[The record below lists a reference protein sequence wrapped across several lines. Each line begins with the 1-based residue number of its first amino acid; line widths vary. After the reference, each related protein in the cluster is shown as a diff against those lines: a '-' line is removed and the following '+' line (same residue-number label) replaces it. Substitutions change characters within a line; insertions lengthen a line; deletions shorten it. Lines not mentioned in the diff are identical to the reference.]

1 MQPIKYSYGGDEA
14 APTGF
19 QEYPFGAAP
28 ATPEAEW
35 SISGL
40 GEDSSRERYRLRTR
54 LVGSLIR
61 PYGVALLFV
70 AGAFLATYLL
80 RGFFPYPFLALFF
93 AAVMTSAWFGG
104 TGAGIFAVVLSTI
117 VVDYYFVRPFYSFA
131 INATD
136 SAYFAAFIVCTL
148 AASWVST
155 SKRKSEEALKEAR
168 DQLEIRVAQRTL
180 ELQKSNTH
188 LRGSVQEHKKAQQ
201 ALMKTQGELAHLSR
215 VFTMGELT
223 SSIAHEVNQ
232 PLTAVVTYGHAC
244 LEWLSAEPP
253 DLMEAQRA
261 AERII
266 QDGTRAGAVINH
278 IRSIYK
284 KEVPAK
290 DWLNMNEVI
299 EELTV
304 ILRAEALRHRITL
317 RTELTPDLPK
327 VTGDRV
333 QLQQVALNLIIN
345 GMDSVRGT
353 SERPRELVIRSMKE
367 GTTGIRVSVEDCG
380 SGLSPEIAE
389 KIFHPFF
396 TTKPH
401 GIGMGLSISRSIIES
416 HAGRL
421 WATPRPS
428 GGAIFQF
435 TLPIGS

>member
-1 MQPIKYSYGGDEA
+1 MQPVKYSSEEA
-14 APTGF
+14 APAGF
-19 QEYPFGAAP
+19 QDYPFGASAP
-28 ATPEAEW
+28 PSPESEW
-35 SISGL
+35 NVSGL
-40 GEDSSRERYRLRTR
+40 KEEASIEVYQLRTR
-54 LVGSLIR
+54 LVDSIVR
-61 PYGVALLFV
+61 PYGAALFFVSVAFI
-70 AGAFLATYLL
+70 ATYAL

-93 AAVMTSAWFGG
+93 AAVMASAWLGG
-104 TGAGIFAVVLSTI
+104 TGAGIFAVILSTI

-136 SAYFAAFIVCTL
+136 SAYFAAFIFCAL
-148 AASWVST
+148 AAGWVSA
-155 SKRKSEEALKEAR
+155 SKKKSEEALTEAR

-188 LRGSVQEHKKAQQ
+188 LRGSIQQHRKAQQ

-232 PLTAVVTYGHAC
+232 PLTAVVTYGYAC

-266 QDGTRAGAVINH
+266 QDGTRAGAIISH
-278 IRSIYK
+278 IRSLYK

-290 DWLNMNEVI
+290 EWLNMNEVI
-299 EELTV
+299 EDLTV
-304 ILRAEALRHRITL
+304 ILRAEALRNRITL

-345 GMDSVRGT
+345 GMDSMREMSG
-353 SERPRELVIRSMKE
+353 RPKELLIRSMKE
-367 GTTGIRVSVEDCG
+367 GTTGVRVSVEDCG
-380 SGLSPEIAE
+380 AGLSPEITE

-401 GIGMGLSISRSIIES
+401 GIGMGLSISRSIVES
-416 HAGRL
+416 HEGRL